1 MKCRTSSINDSDE
14 ENLDGSVLRNEIRA
28 LLNKTRGGE
37 FSTGTLG
44 KFYPALTG
52 LMVQATPFCFAPR
65 TALRRECF
73 LKNVDRVH

>member
-14 ENLDGSVLRNEIRA
+14 KNLDGSVPRNEIHA

-44 KFYPALTG
+44 KFHPALTG
-52 LMVQATPFCFAPR
+52 LMVQSHSVLFRA
-65 TALRRECF
+65 
-73 LKNVDRVH
+73 KNSIAS